1 MEPYQTSEE
10 KVETS
15 IVKETSV
22 SHVTATTKRLPLLYS
37 AIAVAV
43 LFVIIAFLFT
53 RGFIVAATVNGSP
66 ISRLAVI
73 EQLETQGGKQAL
85 EAMVDKKLIETELAK
100 GGISLEG
107 SDVDTKIKEIEAQ
120 VATQGGT
127 LEEALASQGM
137 TMEQLRAQ
145 LETQLKLEKL
155 LAEKVQVT
163 PEEVEAYITEN
174 KITPPKDV
182 SLEEVKIQVTEQ
194 LKQEKFQAEA
204 QKWVADITEK
214 ANIKYYVTY

>member
-1 MEPYQTSEE
+1 MEPHQTTEE

-15 IVKETSV
+15 IAKETPV
-22 SHVTATTKRLPLLYS
+22 SHITLTMKRSSLLYG
-37 AIAVAV
+37 AIVVAV
-43 LFVIIAFLFT
+43 VFVIVAFLYT

-66 ISRLAVI
+66 ISRVSLI
-73 EQLETQGGKQAL
+73 QELEKQGGKQAL
-85 EAMVDKKLIETELAK
+85 EAMVDKKLIETELSKNGVTIEASAIEAK
-100 GGISLEG
+100 I
-107 SDVDTKIKEIEAQ
+107 TEIEAQ

-127 LEEALASQGM
+127 LEEALTSQGM

-155 LAEKVQVT
+155 LADKVQVT
-163 PEEVEAYITEN
+163 DEEVNAYITEN
-174 KITPPKDV
+174 KITPPKEV
-182 SLEEVKIQVTEQ
+182 STEEVKVQVGEQ
-194 LKQEKFQAEA
+194 LKQEKFQTEA

>member
-1 MEPYQTSEE
+1 MEPHQITEE

-15 IVKETSV
+15 VVKEIPTS
-22 SHVTATTKRLPLLYS
+22 HITLTMKRSSLLYG
-37 AIAVAV
+37 AMAVAV
-43 LFVIIAFLFT
+43 VFVIVAFLFT

-66 ISRLAVI
+66 ISRLEVI
-73 EQLETQGGKQAL
+73 QDLEKQGGKQAL

-100 GGISLEG
+100 NGVTIEAG
-107 SDVDTKIKEIEAQ
+107 DVDTKIKEIEAQ

-127 LEEALASQGM
+127 LEDALASQGM
-137 TMEQLRAQ
+137 TMEQLRTQ

-155 LAEKVQVT
+155 LATKVQVAG
-163 PEEVEAYITEN
+163 EEVDAYITEN

-182 SLEEVKIQVTEQ
+182 SLEEVKTQVTEQ

-214 ANIKYYVTY
+214 ATIKYYVTY

>member
-22 SHVTATTKRLPLLYS
+22 SHVTATMKRLPLLYS

-120 VATQGGT
+120 VATQGDT

>member
-1 MEPYQTSEE
+1 MEPHQIIED

-15 IVKETSV
+15 VVKETPT
-22 SHVTATTKRLPLLYS
+22 SHITLTMKRSSLLY
-37 AIAVAV
+37 AAVIVAV
-43 LFVIIAFLFT
+43 LFVAVAFLYT

-73 EQLETQGGKQAL
+73 QDLEKQGGKQAL

-100 GGISLEG
+100 NGISIEASG
-107 SDVDTKIKEIEAQ
+107 VDTNIKEIEAQ

-155 LAEKVQVT
+155 LATKVQVT
-163 PEEVEAYITEN
+163 GEEVDAYITEN

-182 SLEEVKIQVTEQ
+182 SLEEVKTQVTEQ

-214 ANIKYYVTY
+214 ATIKYYVTY

>member
-1 MEPYQTSEE
+1 MEPHQISEE

-15 IVKETSV
+15 VAKETPT
-22 SHVTATTKRLPLLYS
+22 SHITLTMKRSSLLYGAMS
-37 AIAVAV
+37 IAVI
-43 LFVIIAFLFT
+43 FVIGAFLFT
-53 RGFIVAATVNGSP
+53 KGFIVAATVNGSP

-73 EQLETQGGKQAL
+73 QDLEKQGGKQAL
-85 EAMVDKKLIETELAK
+85 EAMVDKKLIETELTK
-100 GGISLEG
+100 NGIAIESG
-107 SDVDTKIKEIEAQ
+107 NVDAKIKEIEAQ

-155 LAEKVQVT
+155 LATKVQVT
-163 PEEVEAYITEN
+163 GEEVDAYITEN

-182 SLEEVKIQVTEQ
+182 SLEEVKVQVGEQ

-214 ANIKYYVTY
+214 ATIKYYVTY

>member
-1 MEPYQTSEE
+1 MENTPTP
-10 KVETS
+10 VEAVEISST
-15 IVKETSV
+15 KETETPK
-22 SHVTATTKRLPLLYS
+22 VTFTLKRSSLLYG
-37 AIAVAV
+37 AITVAA
-43 LFVIIAFLFT
+43 LFVVVAFLFT

-73 EQLETQGGKQAL
+73 QELEKQGGKQAL
-85 EAMVDKKLIETELAK
+85 EAMVNEKLIETELAK
-100 GGISLEG
+100 GGISIEA
-107 SDVDTKIKEIEAQ
+107 SDVDAKIKEIEAQ

-145 LETQLKLEKL
+145 LTTQLKLEKL
-155 LAEKVQVT
+155 LATKVQVT
-163 PEEVEAYITEN
+163 PEEVDAYITEN

-182 SLEEVKIQVTEQ
+182 SLEEVKSQVTEQ

-214 ANIKYYVTY
+214 ATIKYYVTY

>member
-1 MEPYQTSEE
+1 MEPHQIPEE
-10 KVETS
+10 KLETS
-15 IVKETSV
+15 ATKETQPT
-22 SHVTATTKRLPLLYS
+22 HVTVSIKRSSLLYGV
-37 AIAVAV
+37 IVVAV
-43 LFVIIAFLFT
+43 LFVIVAFLFT

-100 GGISLEG
+100 NGITIEMNA
-107 SDVDTKIKEIEAQ
+107 VDTKVKEIEAQ

-137 TMEQLRAQ
+137 TMEQLRTQ

-155 LAEKVQVT
+155 LATKVLVS
-163 PEEVEAYITEN
+163 PEEVDAYITEN
-174 KITPPKDV
+174 KITPPKEV
-182 SLEEVKIQVTEQ
+182 SLDEVKAQVGEQ
-194 LKQEKFQAEA
+194 LRQEKFQEEA

>member
-1 MEPYQTSEE
+1 MEPHQIPEE

-15 IVKETSV
+15 VAKETPT
-22 SHVTATTKRLPLLYS
+22 SHITLTMKRSSLLYS
-37 AIAVAV
+37 AMAIAVI
-43 LFVIIAFLFT
+43 FVIGTFLFT
-53 RGFIVAATVNGSP
+53 KGFIVAATVNGSP

-73 EQLETQGGKQAL
+73 QDLEKQGGKQAL
-85 EAMVDKKLIETELAK
+85 EAMVDKKLIETELTK
-100 GGISLEG
+100 NGIAIESG
-107 SDVDTKIKEIEAQ
+107 NVDAKIKEIEAQ

-155 LAEKVQVT
+155 LATKVQVT
-163 PEEVEAYITEN
+163 GEEVDAYITEN

-182 SLEEVKIQVTEQ
+182 SLEEVKVQVGEQ

-214 ANIKYYVTY
+214 ATIKYYVTY

>member
-1 MEPYQTSEE
+1 MEPHQIPEE

-15 IVKETSV
+15 VVKETLT
-22 SHVTATTKRLPLLYS
+22 SHITLTMKRSSLLYG
-37 AIAVAV
+37 AIIVAV
-43 LFVIIAFLFT
+43 LFVTVAFLYT

-66 ISRLAVI
+66 ISRLAVV
-73 EQLETQGGKQAL
+73 QDLERQGGKQAL

-100 GGISLEG
+100 NGITIEAG
-107 SDVDTKIKEIEAQ
+107 DVDTKIKEIEAQ

-155 LAEKVQVT
+155 LATRVQVT
-163 PEEVEAYITEN
+163 AEEVDAYITEN

-182 SLEEVKIQVTEQ
+182 SLEEVKTQVTEQ

-214 ANIKYYVTY
+214 ATIKYYVTY